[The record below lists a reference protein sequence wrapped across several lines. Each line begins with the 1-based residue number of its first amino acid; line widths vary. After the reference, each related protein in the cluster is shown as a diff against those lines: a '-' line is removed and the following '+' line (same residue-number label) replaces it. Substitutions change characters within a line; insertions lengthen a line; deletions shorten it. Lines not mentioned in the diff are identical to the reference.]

1 MTNEHNTQILEL
13 VNKIVNLKDIAI
25 GFTDTVLIGN
35 DEQNAFIQSIFNNQS
50 TELNNISKELL
61 KLCKE

>member
-25 GFTDTVLIGN
+25 GFTNTVLIGN